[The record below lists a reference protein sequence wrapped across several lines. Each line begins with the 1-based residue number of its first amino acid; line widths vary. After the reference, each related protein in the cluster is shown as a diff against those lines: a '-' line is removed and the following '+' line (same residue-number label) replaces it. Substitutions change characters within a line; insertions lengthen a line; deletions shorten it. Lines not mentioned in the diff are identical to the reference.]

1 MNTFEDE
8 ASRMIES
15 YDDLYGNDVQNERLV
30 TIAALSTAISLKRIA
45 DALTLTPKELDQQQ
59 APANIRSLLC
69 ELVDNTRGGP

>member
-1 MNTFEDE
+1 
-8 ASRMIES
+8 MIES